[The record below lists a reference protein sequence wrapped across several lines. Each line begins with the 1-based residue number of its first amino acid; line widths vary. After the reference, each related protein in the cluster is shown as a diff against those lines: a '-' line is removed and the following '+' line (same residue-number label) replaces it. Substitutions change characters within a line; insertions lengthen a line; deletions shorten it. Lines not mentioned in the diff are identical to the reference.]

1 MAHAVLE
8 CEVPPE
14 VGPLMSN
21 YLHLAATWLIEH
33 NLQTPLFALLIF
45 FAFAEAAV
53 FLGFVLPGET
63 ALIIGG
69 MLAAQ
74 GVWDLGD
81 FFGAA
86 VTAAIIG
93 DSVGYE
99 IGRLLGDRINASW
112 IGRRVGARR
121 WAVAHHVFTKYGGR
135 AVFFGRAQALLRA
148 LVPALAGM
156 HQMPYRKFLP
166 WNAAGGVVWGGG
178 VVVLGYAFSHSL
190 PALESALKWWAV
202 IFVIAA
208 AFALWQVHRQV
219 DAIVEQ
225 IEGRQQ

>member
-1 MAHAVLE
+1 MLE
-8 CEVPPE
+8 REIAE
-14 VGPLMSN
+14 TRITLMSD
-21 YLHLAATWLIEH
+21 YLQMAAAWLMEH

-69 MLAAQ
+69 MLCAQ

-86 VTAAIIG
+86 VIAAIAG

-99 IGRLLGDRINASW
+99 VGRLLGDRIHSSW

-121 WAVAHHVFTKYGGR
+121 WAVAHHVFDKYGGR

-156 HQMPYRKFLP
+156 HRMPYRKFLP
-166 WNAAGGVVWGGG
+166 WNAAGGVIWGGG
-178 VVVLGYAFSHSL
+178 VVVLGYAFSNSL
-190 PALESALKWWAV
+190 PALERALKWWALILV
-202 IFVIAA
+202 VAA
-208 AFALWQVHRQV
+208 VFALWQVHRQV

-225 IEGRQQ
+225 IEDKS

>member
-1 MAHAVLE
+1 
-8 CEVPPE
+8 
-14 VGPLMSN
+14 MSD
-21 YLHLAATWLIEH
+21 YLRQAAAWLVEN
-33 NLQTPLFALLIF
+33 NLQMPLFALLIF
-45 FAFAEAAV
+45 LAFAEAAV

-74 GVWDLGD
+74 QVWDLGD

-86 VTAAIIG
+86 VVAAIIG

-99 IGRLLGDRINASW
+99 IGRLLGDRVGDSW
-112 IGRRVGARR
+112 IGRRIGQRR

-156 HQMPYRKFLP
+156 HRMPYRRFLP

-190 PALESALKWWAV
+190 PSLERALKWWAV
-202 IFVIAA
+202 ILVIAVV
-208 AFALWQVHRQV
+208 FALWQVHRQV
-219 DAIVEQ
+219 DALVEQ
-225 IEGRQQ
+225 IEDVE

>member
-1 MAHAVLE
+1 
-8 CEVPPE
+8 
-14 VGPLMSN
+14 MSD
-21 YLHLAATWLIEH
+21 YLHIAATWLID
-33 NLQTPLFALLIF
+33 NSLQVPLFVLLIF

-69 MLAAQ
+69 MLCAQ

-86 VTAAIIG
+86 VIAAIVG

-99 IGRLLGDRINASW
+99 IGKLLGDRIHESW
-112 IGRRVGARR
+112 IGKRVGARR
-121 WAVAHHVFTKYGGR
+121 WAVAHHVFDKYGGR

-156 HQMPYRKFLP
+156 HKMPYRKFLP

-178 VVVLGYAFSHSL
+178 VVLLGYAFSHSL
-190 PALESALKWWAV
+190 PALERALKWWAL
-202 IFVIAA
+202 IFVVAA

-225 IEGRQQ
+225 IEEQRS

>member
-1 MAHAVLE
+1 MAHALLE
-8 CEVPPE
+8 RSRPARAA
-14 VGPLMSN
+14 LMSD
-21 YLHLAATWLIEH
+21 YLRQAAAWLVEN
-33 NLQTPLFALLIF
+33 NLQMPLFALLIF
-45 FAFAEAAV
+45 LAFAEAAV

-74 GVWDLGD
+74 QVWDLGD

-86 VTAAIIG
+86 VVAAIIG

-99 IGRLLGDRINASW
+99 IGRLLGDRVGDSW
-112 IGRRVGARR
+112 IGRRIGQRR

-156 HQMPYRKFLP
+156 HRMPYRRFLP

-190 PALESALKWWAV
+190 PSLERALKWWAV
-202 IFVIAA
+202 ILVIAVV
-208 AFALWQVHRQV
+208 FALWQVHRQV
-219 DAIVEQ
+219 DALVEQ
-225 IEGRQQ
+225 IEDVE

>member
-1 MAHAVLE
+1 
-8 CEVPPE
+8 
-14 VGPLMSN
+14 MSN
-21 YLHLAATWLIEH
+21 YLHLAASWLIDN

-45 FAFAEAAV
+45 LAFAEAAV

-63 ALIIGG
+63 SLVIGG
-69 MLAAQ
+69 MLCAQ

-86 VTAAIIG
+86 VTAAIVG

-99 IGRLLGDRINASW
+99 IGRLLGDRIHDSW
-112 IGRRVGARR
+112 FGRRIGARR
-121 WAVAHHVFTKYGGR
+121 WAVAHHVFEKYGGR

-156 HQMPYRKFLP
+156 HRMPYRTFLP
-166 WNAAGGVVWGGG
+166 WNAAGGVIWGGG

-190 PALESALKWWAV
+190 PSLERALKWWAV
-202 IFVIAA
+202 ILVIAA
-208 AFALWQVHRQV
+208 VFALWQVHRQV
-219 DAIVEQ
+219 DAMVEQ
-225 IEGRQQ
+225 IEDQRA

>member
-1 MAHAVLE
+1 
-8 CEVPPE
+8 
-14 VGPLMSN
+14 MSG
-21 YLHLAATWLIEH
+21 YLHSAANWLIEN
-33 NLQTPLFALLIF
+33 NLQTPLFALLVF

-81 FFGAA
+81 FFGSA
-86 VTAAIIG
+86 VIAAIIG

-99 IGRLLGDRINASW
+99 VGKIFGDRIQSSW
-112 IGRRVGARR
+112 VGQRIGTRR
-121 WAVAHHVFTKYGGR
+121 WAVAHHVFDKYGGR

-148 LVPALAGM
+148 LVPALAGL
-156 HQMPYRKFLP
+156 HKMPYRKFLP

-190 PALESALKWWAV
+190 PSLERALKWWAV
-202 IFVIAA
+202 VFVIAA

-219 DAIVEQ
+219 DALVEQ
-225 IEGRQQ
+225 IEEQQS

>member
-1 MAHAVLE
+1 
-8 CEVPPE
+8 
-14 VGPLMSN
+14 MSG
-21 YLHLAATWLIEH
+21 YLHSAANWLIEN
-33 NLQTPLFALLIF
+33 NLQTPLFALLVF

-81 FFGAA
+81 FFGSA
-86 VTAAIIG
+86 VIAAIIG

-99 IGRLLGDRINASW
+99 VGKIFGDRIQSSW
-112 IGRRVGARR
+112 VGQRIGTRR
-121 WAVAHHVFTKYGGR
+121 WAVAHHVFDKYGGR

-148 LVPALAGM
+148 LVPALAGL
-156 HQMPYRKFLP
+156 HKMPYRKFLP

-190 PALESALKWWAV
+190 PSLERALKWWAV

-219 DAIVEQ
+219 DALVEQ
-225 IEGRQQ
+225 IEEQQS

>member
-1 MAHAVLE
+1 
-8 CEVPPE
+8 
-14 VGPLMSN
+14 MSG
-21 YLHLAATWLIEH
+21 YLHSAANWLIEN
-33 NLQTPLFALLIF
+33 NLQTPLFALLVF

-81 FFGAA
+81 FFGSA
-86 VTAAIIG
+86 VIAAIIG

-99 IGRLLGDRINASW
+99 VGKIFGDRIQSSW
-112 IGRRVGARR
+112 VGQRIGTRR
-121 WAVAHHVFTKYGGR
+121 WAVAHHVFDKYGGR

-148 LVPALAGM
+148 LVPALAGL
-156 HQMPYRKFLP
+156 HKMPYRKFLP

-190 PALESALKWWAV
+190 PSLERALKWWAV
-202 IFVIAA
+202 VFVIAA

-219 DAIVEQ
+219 DAMVEQ
-225 IEGRQQ
+225 IEEQQS